1 MPMTTIKVTT
11 ELRDRLN
18 AQARRAGVTVGQL
31 LDVLVAERE
40 VQEFFDGI
48 ASDIDSTDAAT
59 RKAVSI
65 DSSAWDETNA
75 DGLMT

>member
-11 ELRDRLN
+11 EVRDRLN
-18 AQARRAGVTVGQL
+18 AQARRAGLTVGQFL
-31 LDVLVAERE
+31 GVLVAARE

-48 ASDIDSTDAAT
+48 ASDIDRTDAT
-59 RKAVSI
+59 VRKAVAT

-75 DGLMT
+75 DGLT

>member
-11 ELRDRLN
+11 EVRDRLN

-40 VQEFFDGI
+40 IQEFFDGI
-48 ASDIDSTDAAT
+48 AADIDGTAPPTKGAIAA
-59 RKAVSI
+59 
-65 DSSAWDETNA
+65 ETQLWEQASA
-75 DGLMT
+75 DGLTT